1 MNMNADKK
9 LEELRGRIDALDEQI
24 QSLINARA
32 ACAAEVA
39 KVKAG
44 QGEDTHFYR
53 PEREAAI
60 LRRVGDRNEGP
71 LPAEEMV
78 RLFRE
83 IMSACLAL
91 EKPLTIAYLGPEG
104 TFTQAAALKQFGH
117 SVNTL
122 ALDSLDDVFR
132 EVAAGAANYGVV
144 PVENSTEGVISHTL
158 DLFQDSQ
165 LSICGEV
172 ELRIHHHLLVSD
184 DSVRVRRVLAHQQAL
199 AQCRGWLDANL
210 PGVEHVA
217 VGSNAEAARL
227 VRNSDDAAAIAS
239 DMAAEIYGLEIREH
253 NIEDRPDNTTR
264 FLVIGPQA
272 ALPSGNDKTSLLVSV
287 NNKPGALAAL
297 LQPIARHGISM
308 TRIESR
314 PSRQA
319 MWEYVFYID
328 VDGHRDNDDVAAALA
343 ALEQQ
348 AFAVRVLGSYP
359 KAVV

>member
-1 MNMNADKK
+1 MNTDKK

-32 ACAAEVA
+32 ECAAEVA
-39 KVKAG
+39 EVKAG

-60 LRRVGDRNEGP
+60 LRRVGDRNKGP

-91 EKPLTIAYLGPEG
+91 EKPLTIAYLGPQG

-172 ELRIHHHLLVSD
+172 ELRIHHHLLVRD
-184 DSVRVRRVLAHQQAL
+184 DSVTVRRVLAHQQAL
-199 AQCRGWLDANL
+199 AQCRGWLEANL
-210 PGVEHVA
+210 PGAEHVA

-227 VRNSDDAAAIAS
+227 VREADNAAAIAS
-239 DMAAEIYGLEIREH
+239 DMAAEIYGLEIRQH

-272 ALPSGNDKTSLLVSV
+272 ALPSGNDKTSILVSV
-287 NNKPGALAAL
+287 NNKPGALASM
-297 LQPIARHGISM
+297 LQPIAKHGISM

-328 VDGHRDNDDVAAALA
+328 VDGHRDDDEVAAALA
-343 ALEQQ
+343 ALEQET
-348 AFAVRVLGSYP
+348 FAVKVLGSYP
-359 KAVV
+359 KAVI